1 MLGEQRLRLLVR
13 ERLAAAAEEIFG
25 LVERTV
31 AEYREEVVR
40 SRQEILQLR
49 EQVERLSELRPPVLL
64 PKAEPLQPS
73 EDPDHRT
80 TVETK
85 EEVDGVQVKQEPP
98 DLFFLADVQ
107 ESPPEDATLPHCDP
121 EAAARGVTVTL
132 SEEDWR
138 GGEGSSSGRKN
149 KTACRFCGAA
159 FKRDCDLLRHT
170 AESHSGRK
178 AFKCPECGKEL
189 ARRDSLVLHL
199 RTHRGEKPH
208 RCPFCGRFFSQ
219 TSNLRV
225 HMRKHT
231 GEKPYYCGCCQKMVA
246 HSYHL
251 KICLQ
256 RTSAQARTAGAR
268 AFRCPRCGKKFCT
281 AADLKVHKRIHEAR
295 K

>member
-1 MLGEQRLRLLVR
+1 MV
-13 ERLAAAAEEIFG
+13 
-25 LVERTV
+25 T
-31 AEYREEVVR
+31 
-40 SRQEILQLR
+40 
-49 EQVERLSELRPPVLL
+49 RLSP
-64 PKAEPLQPS
+64 EPLQPS